1 MLDRNKIRKMRFI
14 TDSKKVEEM
23 TKKELIELVEI
34 ITDGFIEVYNDNI
47 TLSNIIHDLCA
58 PLYEI
63 SFTATHAISI
73 LKSKES
79 EE

>member
-1 MLDRNKIRKMRFI
+1 
-14 TDSKKVEEM
+14 M

-34 ITDGFIEVYNDNI
+34 IIDGFIELYNDNV
-47 TLSNIIHDLCA
+47 TLSNILHELWT

-63 SFTATHAISI
+63 SFTVAKAMSI
-73 LKSKES
+73 LKSRES

>member
-1 MLDRNKIRKMRFI
+1 MLDRNKIRKMRYVI
-14 TDSKKVEEM
+14 DSKKVEEM
-23 TKKELIELVEI
+23 TKKELIELIEI

-47 TLSNIIHDLCA
+47 ILSRTLHDLWT

-63 SFTATHAISI
+63 SFTATQVISK
-73 LKSKES
+73 LKSCES